1 MSFEQRTLCCSL
13 NVAVAILCSMEMT
26 TIIIAYLTNVEHPL
40 MRCRSYNVTVSGA
53 QQSALMTQR
62 RLCTTSGPL
71 LAWLIAHLF
80 IDLAALIAIQTS
92 RYRAIIPYISAC
104 VVDLLMASAYFVVLM
119 AQLVRGDNLEPVLV
133 VFIAIV
139 VVFKSYSVYCSR
151 RLYWVLQSVFDSRY
165 QTRTMLIKDDSA
177 FQF

>member
-1 MSFEQRTLCCSL
+1 
-13 NVAVAILCSMEMT
+13 
-26 TIIIAYLTNVEHPL
+26 

-104 VVDLLMASAYFVVLM
+104 VVDLLMASAYFVI
-119 AQLVRGDNLEPVLV
+119 LV
-133 VFIAIV
+133 VFIAVV